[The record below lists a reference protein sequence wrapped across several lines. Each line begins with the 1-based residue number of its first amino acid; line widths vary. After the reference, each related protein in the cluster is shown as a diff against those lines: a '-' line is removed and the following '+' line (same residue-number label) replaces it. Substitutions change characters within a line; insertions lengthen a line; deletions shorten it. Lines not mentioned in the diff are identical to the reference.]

1 MVYAFWN
8 LFCISNDRKCFH
20 IALFISTSK
29 TTNIFSNLRLHLNLF
44 VSSNV
49 RNNIQWRSDL
59 AKPLKILRK
68 NSILMI
74 PYHLSYLMK
83 TFSVEMK
90 ISWCF
95 DYIVSQ
101 LNFLWKLDTINPI
114 VWRKNYFQ
122 FRLLCK
128 RKTLCSY
135 LCNWSLYHNC
145 CNTTMTTNVK

>member
-1 MVYAFWN
+1 MSLRSW
-8 LFCISNDRKCFH
+8 LLIS
-20 IALFISTSK
+20 SSK
-29 TTNIFSNLRLHLNLF
+29 SYYNGLQNNFSSKYYYCNQNPIL
-44 VSSNV
+44 SNV

-59 AKPLKILRK
+59 AKPLKILRQ